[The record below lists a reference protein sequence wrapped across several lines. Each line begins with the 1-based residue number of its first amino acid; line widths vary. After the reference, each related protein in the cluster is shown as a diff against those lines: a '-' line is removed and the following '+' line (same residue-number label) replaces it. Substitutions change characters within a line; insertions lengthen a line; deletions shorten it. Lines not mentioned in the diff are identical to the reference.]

1 MHEKLAKALDY
12 ISDRHIAEAAG
23 AKGQRRYWL
32 CAVAAV
38 LAVVLLINLFN
49 GPMTLQAKAVS
60 VASESR
66 QADRDGDFDIWYAE
80 MEQREAATLEALSSL
95 SEFFADSSARY
106 MAAGQAEN
114 RVWSPVNAFMALAA
128 LAETTG
134 GNSRQQILEVLGTEN
149 LDTLR
154 AQVGALWESVYRDD
168 GHEIS
173 VLANSLWLDEG
184 LSYDQAVM
192 DNLAYFDYASV
203 YQCDLGS
210 PKSVKALQTWLNK
223 NTGNLLKQYTK
234 EAVFPGEAVMTLAS
248 TVYLQ
253 AKWGSP
259 FSAAK
264 NTQGA
269 FHAPGGDITCT
280 FMNKKELQTDYY
292 WGDSFG
298 AVGLDLKNGCTMWF
312 FLPDAGK
319 TVADVLDEGEY
330 LDVITQKSENN
341 QYLKVN
347 LSVPKFDISSGG
359 DLKEMFQALGVTDIF
374 SPETA
379 DFTAITA
386 DTPVVITSVNQAAR
400 VLIDEEGV
408 KAASYIE
415 LPGAGAAPPPEETI
429 DFVLDRPFLFV
440 IEAGGGIPLFVG
452 AVNQP

>member
-49 GPMTLQAKAVS
+49 GPMTVQAKAVS
-60 VASESR
+60 IASESR

-80 MEQREAATLEALSSL
+80 LEQREAATLEALSSL

-128 LAETTG
+128 LAEVTD
-134 GNSRQQILEVLGTEN
+134 GNSRQQILELLGAAD
-149 LDTLR
+149 LDALR
-154 AQVGALWESVYRDD
+154 AQVGALWESVYQDD

-173 VLANSLWLDEG
+173 VLANSLWLDEN
-184 LSYDQAVM
+184 LSYSQTAM
-192 DNLAYFDYASV
+192 DNLAYYDYASV

-210 PKSVKALQTWLNK
+210 AKSGKALQSWLSS
-223 NTGNLLKQYTK
+223 NTGGLLKQKTANAAFS
-234 EAVFPGEAVMTLAS
+234 EDAVLTLAS

-253 AKWGSP
+253 AKWSEP
-259 FSAAK
+259 FSAGK
-264 NTQGA
+264 NTRDT

-280 FMNKKELQTDYY
+280 FMNRKEMQTSYY
-292 WGDSFG
+292 WGDCFG

-359 DLKEMFQALGVTDIF
+359 DLKEMLQALGVTDIF

-415 LPGAGAAPPPEETI
+415 LPANGAAPPPEETI

>member
-1 MHEKLAKALDY
+1 
-12 ISDRHIAEAAG
+12 
-23 AKGQRRYWL
+23 
-32 CAVAAV
+32 
-38 LAVVLLINLFN
+38 
-49 GPMTLQAKAVS
+49 
-60 VASESR
+60 
-66 QADRDGDFDIWYAE
+66 
-80 MEQREAATLEALSSL
+80 
-95 SEFFADSSARY
+95 
-106 MAAGQAEN
+106 
-114 RVWSPVNAFMALAA
+114 
-128 LAETTG
+128 
-134 GNSRQQILEVLGTEN
+134 
-149 LDTLR
+149 
-154 AQVGALWESVYRDD
+154 
-168 GHEIS
+168 
-173 VLANSLWLDEG
+173 
-184 LSYDQAVM
+184 
-192 DNLAYFDYASV
+192 
-203 YQCDLGS
+203 
-210 PKSVKALQTWLNK
+210 
-223 NTGNLLKQYTK
+223 
-234 EAVFPGEAVMTLAS
+234 
-248 TVYLQ
+248 
-253 AKWGSP
+253 
-259 FSAAK
+259 
-264 NTQGA
+264 
-269 FHAPGGDITCT
+269 
-280 FMNKKELQTDYY
+280 
-292 WGDSFG
+292 
-298 AVGLDLKNGCTMWF
+298 MWF